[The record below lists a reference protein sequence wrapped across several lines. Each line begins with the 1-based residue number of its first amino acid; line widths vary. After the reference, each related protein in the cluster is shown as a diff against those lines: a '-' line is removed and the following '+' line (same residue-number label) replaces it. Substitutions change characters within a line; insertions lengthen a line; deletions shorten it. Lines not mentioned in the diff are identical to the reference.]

1 MGMDYQYA
9 GSASYPRFEKE
20 LCEVA
25 AVFGGMLTEE
35 LKKKKEETIP
45 NSLQYW
51 FGVISSESPETE
63 KFVFPKNTNE
73 VLVKWFNNIYGTFSE
88 YETATIWKIV
98 SQHPEIQEI
107 SSQIWNELK
116 SLAEMP
122 CECWSIS

>member
-45 NSLQYW
+45 HSLQYW

-73 VLVKWFNNIYGTFSE
+73 TLVKWFNDIYGTFSV
-88 YETATIWKIV
+88 YETVTIWKMV

-107 SSQIWNELK
+107 SSQIWDELK
-116 SLAEMP
+116 TLAEMP

>member
-73 VLVKWFNNIYGTFSE
+73 VLVKWFNDIYGTFSE

-116 SLAEMP
+116 SLTEMP

>member
-73 VLVKWFNNIYGTFSE
+73 VLVKWFNDIYGTFSE